1 MSETNHYSSQ
11 LTGQQIDEALMAARN
26 IRNNSGVP
34 VSSGTGLLS
43 FRNLDT
49 TLDGKSGGIPTS
61 PAVMQAIKN
70 TQSTFLNFR
79 GSVPTVDDLP
89 ADPQKGDTYKV
100 AADGHFYAWNGS
112 GWDDIGTGAVAPTM
126 AADIPTDD
134 NRNVQEVLN
143 QHQTELE
150 QHQTALDGK
159 VNAPEQAGANGQ
171 VLTLENGNPVW
182 ADSKGGSDM
191 ISDAY
196 DSGKTYNP
204 GDYCIYNNSL
214 LRCLIACNGVTP
226 TDGDAHWN
234 RVRVADELVKVI
246 QNENGI
252 AKLWPNGYME
262 CIRTVYKTLACTTAW
277 GNFYVGEDKTV
288 YSFAM
293 PFVETPD
300 VDVITR
306 AASWHSF
313 WPGFYSAPTLDVNGY
328 GGYAICRATT
338 DSSVP
343 VSTTITARGR
353 WK

>member
-112 GWDDIGTGAVAPTM
+112 GWDDVGTGAVAPTM
-126 AADIPTDD
+126 ASDIPTDD

-150 QHQTALDGK
+150 QHQALLDAVYPVGAIYMSTVDVSPAGIWGGTWERIK
-159 VNAPEQAGANGQ
+159 DCFLLSAGDSYAAGAVGGEATHTLTVDELPAHNHKSYPGGYSAGGGTPGWASIWAAPEYPSYYYDVGYTGGGQ
-171 VLTLENGNPVW
+171 
-182 ADSKGGSDM
+182 SH
-191 ISDAY
+191 
-196 DSGKTYNP
+196 
-204 GDYCIYNNSL
+204 NNMPPYL
-214 LRCLIACNGVTP
+214 
-226 TDGDAHWN
+226 
-234 RVRVADELVKVI
+234 
-246 QNENGI
+246 
-252 AKLWPNGYME
+252 
-262 CIRTVYKTLACTTAW
+262 TVYMWKRTA
-277 GNFYVGEDKTV
+277 
-288 YSFAM
+288 
-293 PFVETPD
+293 
-300 VDVITR
+300 
-306 AASWHSF
+306 
-313 WPGFYSAPTLDVNGY
+313 
-328 GGYAICRATT
+328 
-338 DSSVP
+338 
-343 VSTTITARGR
+343 
-353 WK
+353 